1 MGSTVRAVV
10 VTADLDRMLAFY
22 AGVFG
27 AEEVERVPA
36 EGPPFYLGLR
46 IGDSDLGLVA
56 DPAVGTGSAGRMLL
70 SIDVADVDGLLGRVA
85 GLGGAV
91 PGPPNDMPWGQRVA
105 HVQDPDGN
113 TVNLT
118 QDLPGRSG

>member
-1 MGSTVRAVV
+1 MGSTVRAIV
-10 VTADLDRMLAFY
+10 VTADLDRLVAFY

-36 EGPPFYLGLR
+36 EGQSFYVGLR

-56 DPAVGTGSAGRMLL
+56 DASVQTGSPQRMLL
-70 SIDVADVDGLLGRVA
+70 SIAVPEVDALLERVTALGGRVDGL
-85 GLGGAV
+85 
-91 PGPPNDMPWGQRVA
+91 PNDMPWGQRVA
-105 HVQDPDGN
+105 HVHDPDGT

-118 QDLPGRSG
+118 QDLPAR

>member
-10 VTADLDRMLAFY
+10 VTADLDRLLAFY

-36 EGPPFYLGLR
+36 EGPAFYLGLR

-70 SIDVADVDGLLGRVA
+70 SIDVADVDGLLGRVT
-85 GLGGAV
+85 GLGGVV
-91 PGPPNDMPWGQRVA
+91 PGPPDDMPWGQRVA
-105 HVQDPDGN
+105 HVLDPDGN

-118 QDLPGRSG
+118 QDLPGRPG